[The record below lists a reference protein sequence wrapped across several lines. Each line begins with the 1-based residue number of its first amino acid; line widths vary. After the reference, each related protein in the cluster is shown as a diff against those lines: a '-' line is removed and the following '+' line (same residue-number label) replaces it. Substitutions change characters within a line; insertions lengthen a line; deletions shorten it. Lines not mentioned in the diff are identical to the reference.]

1 MGKSNYEVFA
11 DNNQDKKLSET
22 VTLEVMIGAIKSYTP
37 ILNDTM
43 IRGMQLLVQRLFDM
57 TGGETDRLL
66 NGDEYW
72 LC

>member
-22 VTLEVMIGAIKSYTP
+22 VTLEAMIGAIKSYTP

-43 IRGMQLLVQRLFDM
+43 IRGMKLLVQRLFDM